1 MPYELDDMLTRRR
14 EVTFDF
20 YGREMH
26 AEYWVERMTKEFRM
40 ELLRLLRASLKMQQ
54 RAKDLGTAV
63 SRVEAPLDSAEATEE
78 DDAANTALIQFRA
91 DDDKVKR
98 QIDAALIQ
106 VLSDWDLLR
115 GGVPLPFTPEDMWLV
130 PAEFEGKVVA
140 AILEDARGMGETN
153 GNPSLTPSPITSSR
167 RERRGNSRNRRI
179 G

>member
-1 MPYELDDMLTRRR
+1 MPYELEDMLTRRR

-54 RAKDLGTAV
+54 RAKDLGEAV
-63 SRVEAPLDSAEATEE
+63 SHVEAPLDSEQAHDE
-78 DDAANTALIQFRA
+78 DTAADTALIQFKA

-98 QIDAALIQ
+98 QIDVALIQ
-106 VLSDWDLLR
+106 VLADWDLLR
-115 GGVPLPFTPEDMWLV
+115 GGKPLPFTPDDMWLV

-140 AILEDARGMGETN
+140 AILEDARGMGETKGTPN
-153 GNPSLTPSPITSSR
+153 SNPSLIISSR
-167 RERRGNSRNRRI
+167 RERRATSRSRRI

>member
-40 ELLRLLRASLKMQQ
+40 ELLRLLRASLKMEQ
-54 RAKDLGTAV
+54 RAKDLGVAV
-63 SRVEAPLDSAEATEE
+63 SKVEATLDSELADEEDSDAEA
-78 DDAANTALIQFRA
+78 AILQFRA
-91 DDDKVKR
+91 DDDRVKR

-115 GGVPLPFTPEDMWLV
+115 GGKPLPFTPEDLWLV

-153 GNPSLTPSPITSSR
+153 GKPNSTLSLTTSSR
-167 RERRGNSRNRRI
+167 KERRANSRSRRI